1 MTTISGSQVLRI
13 HHVSLPAR
21 QPSFRSFRFL
31 GVCGLEPS
39 FAAQTEIAPCRLRSF
54 VGPLTSLD
62 VKRMAGRILVI
73 SAIFVRAVF
82 GDTHK
87 EGKEVGLPSTLLRF
101 LTLERLDSHRDWIAR
116 ISAQFRRFLV
126 LTNARFLL

>member
-1 MTTISGSQVLRI
+1 MATISGSQVLRI
-13 HHVSLPAR
+13 HHVSLPAC
-21 QPSFRSFRFL
+21 PPVSWLFRFL
-31 GVCGLEPS
+31 GVCGLEPPL
-39 FAAQTEIAPCRLRSF
+39 AAQTEIAPCRFRSF
-54 VGPLTSLD
+54 VGPLPSLD
-62 VKRMAGRILVI
+62 VERMAGRILVI

-87 EGKEVGLPSTLLRF
+87 EGKEVGFPSTLLRF

-126 LTNARFLL
+126 LTNPRFLL